1 MTAFK
6 AACVQLNSGNDLAAN
21 LRAAETAIRSAAA
34 SGAQLIMLPEYA
46 AMMDGSGRVMRENSP
61 AEDGHPALDKF
72 RALARET
79 GAWLLVGSLT
89 IKADDERM
97 VNRSYLVS
105 TSGEIA
111 ARYDKIHMFDC
122 TLPSG
127 KVIRE
132 SSAYRP
138 GEAAVIATTP
148 WGPLGMTI
156 CYDLRF
162 PQLYR
167 ALAQAGALFLAVPS
181 SFQRETGIAHWHALL
196 QRARD
201 REPELCIRTG
211 YVRRAS
217 GQSHHVRPLA
227 HHRPVG
233 KNTGRARRRA
243 GHCACRHRRR
253 SGCQSSRHA
262 AVDRARPAVCRTG
275 RLTPNARDSIRFR
288 HSQHFLSDKAEY
300 QVRTDRRDARNE
312 RFAQISLDV
321 EFLRRIPC
329 RPCVITAVSH
339 ALNPTSPA

>member
-21 LRAAETAIRSAAA
+21 LRVAETAIRSAAA

-61 AEDGHPALDKF
+61 TEDGHPALDRF
-72 RALARET
+72 RVLARET
-79 GAWLLVGSLT
+79 KAWLLVGSLT
-89 IKADDERM
+89 IKVDDERM
-97 VNRSYLVS
+97 VNRSYLLSV
-105 TSGEIA
+105 TGEIA

-138 GEAAVIATTP
+138 GEAAVIAPTP

-181 SFQRETGIAHWHALL
+181 SFQRETGVAHWHALL
-196 QRARD
+196 RARAIENLSYVFAPAMCGEHPGNRTTYGHSLIID
-201 REPELCIRTG
+201 PWGKVLAELGDEPGI
-211 YVRRAS
+211 A
-217 GQSHHVRPLA
+217 LA
-227 HHRPVG
+227 
-233 KNTGRARRRA
+233 
-243 GHCACRHRRR
+243 
-253 SGCQSSRHA
+253 
-262 AVDRARPAVCRTG
+262 D
-275 RLTPNARDSIRFR
+275 I
-288 HSQHFLSDKAEY
+288 
-300 QVRTDRRDARNE
+300 
-312 RFAQISLDV
+312 DV
-321 EFLRRIPC
+321 ERVAKVRGMLPSIEHD
-329 RPCVITAVSH
+329 RPFTG
-339 ALNPTSPA
+339 PAA